1 MNKRLSFLT
10 FNKDEQG
17 TSKGADTPGAPEM
30 KAVVRSSNSQL
41 LGCST
46 GPGAAI
52 NSLKQVRGL
61 AMGNREDHDMRY
73 NGLVNSSS
81 SLRFL
86 LHLGVAQCLL
96 SFSFLFSKYVDPW
109 LWLRPPPV
117 YSRHTVW
124 LKLLLA
130 SSRSHSSPLLWRVVV
145 DASQAG
151 CRAPSLRD

>member
-1 MNKRLSFLT
+1 MKCKCQCKCHSVIQMNKRLSFLT

-73 NGLVNSSS
+73 NGLVNSPS

-86 LHLGVAQCLL
+86 LHLGVALHLL
-96 SFSFLFSKYVDPW
+96 IMVSPIAKVTS
-109 LWLRPPPV
+109 
-117 YSRHTVW
+117 
-124 LKLLLA
+124 LK
-130 SSRSHSSPLLWRVVV
+130 SSVGIFTHQGHIS
-145 DASQAG
+145 
-151 CRAPSLRD
+151 